1 MYNVGDLV
9 EIDKEKETKIYMSEK
24 DNKTPWL
31 INKVGIITGWDPVW
45 SKWKVLFVGEHHY
58 ELLYPE
64 QIKLAE

>member
-1 MYNVGDLV
+1 
-9 EIDKEKETKIYMSEK
+9 MSEI